1 MSDSLK
7 SLLVIYD
14 SSIADRGRDSYLKAI
29 KKQIPNVALVD
40 IRRGAYG
47 IGYSQDYVLV
57 LKPMSDKKYHQLNY
71 EIRKLVP
78 HKDIEG
84 VHTGERLALTA
95 LAIRDLIMDR
105 YESPGDIEDKTIL
118 IINQSNVVGQPLAKE
133 LIDLGANVIS
143 INSKYEDLD
152 NLLLFTKIDV
162 LVSASGNSDFNIDR
176 YLTHK
181 VDLKIDLSEDLDDG
195 DKITHVPTVQ
205 KLKERLLK

>member
-1 MSDSLK
+1 MK

-14 SSIADRGRDSYLKAI
+14 SSIADRGRDSYLRVI
-29 KKQIPNVALVD
+29 QKQIPNVVLADV
-40 IRRGAYG
+40 RRGVYG
-47 IGYSQDYVLV
+47 IGYNQDYVLV
-57 LKPMSDKKYHQLNY
+57 LKPMSDKKYKQLNY

-105 YESPGDIEDKTIL
+105 YESPDDIEDKTIL

-133 LIDLGANVIS
+133 FIDLGASVIN
-143 INSKYEDLD
+143 INSNYKDLD

-162 LVSASGNSDFNIDR
+162 LVSASGDSNFNIDR

-195 DKITHVPTVQ
+195 NKITHVPTVK

>member
-1 MSDSLK
+1 MK

-29 KKQIPNVALVD
+29 KKQIPNVVLADVRSGVD
-40 IRRGAYG
+40 G
-47 IGYSQDYVLV
+47 IGYNQDYVLV
-57 LKPMSDKKYHQLNY
+57 LKPMSDKKYKQLNY

-105 YESPGDIEDKTIL
+105 YESPDDIEDKTVL

-133 LIDLGANVIS
+133 FIDLGANVIN

-162 LVSASGNSDFNIDR
+162 LVSASGDSHFNIDR

-195 DKITHVPTVQ
+195 DKITHVPTVK
-205 KLKERLLK
+205 KLKERLSE

>member
-1 MSDSLK
+1 MK

-14 SSIADRGRDSYLKAI
+14 SSIADRGRGSYLRAI
-29 KKQIPNVALVD
+29 AKQIPNVTLADVKNGVD
-40 IRRGAYG
+40 G
-47 IGYSQDYVLV
+47 IGYNQDYVLV
-57 LKPMSDKKYHQLNY
+57 LKPMSDKKYRQLNY

-95 LAIRDLIMDR
+95 LAIRDLIMDK
-105 YESPGDIEDKTIL
+105 YESPDDIEDKTIL

-133 LIDLGANVIS
+133 LIDLGANVIN
-143 INSKYEDLD
+143 INSKYEDLED
-152 NLLLFTKIDV
+152 LLLFTKIDV
-162 LVSASGNSDFNIDR
+162 LVSASGNSDFSIDR

-205 KLKERLLK
+205 KLKERLSE

>member
-1 MSDSLK
+1 MK

-14 SSIADRGRDSYLKAI
+14 SSIADRGRDSYLRAI
-29 KKQIPNVALVD
+29 QKQIPNVVLADVRSCVD
-40 IRRGAYG
+40 G
-47 IGYSQDYVLV
+47 IGYNQDYVLV
-57 LKPMSDKKYHQLNY
+57 LKPMSDKKYKQLNY

-78 HKDIEG
+78 NKDIEG

-105 YESPGDIEDKTIL
+105 YESPDDIEDKTVF

-133 LIDLGANVIS
+133 FIDLGANVIN

-162 LVSASGNSDFNIDR
+162 LVSASGDSHFNIDR

-195 DKITHVPTVQ
+195 DKITHVPTVK
-205 KLKERLLK
+205 KLKERLSE

>member
-1 MSDSLK
+1 MK

-29 KKQIPNVALVD
+29 KKQIPNVVLADVRSGVD
-40 IRRGAYG
+40 G
-47 IGYSQDYVLV
+47 IGYNQDYVLV
-57 LKPMSDKKYHQLNY
+57 LKPMSDKKYKQLNY

-95 LAIRDLIMDR
+95 LAIRDLIIDR
-105 YESPGDIEDKTIL
+105 YESPDDIEDKTIL

-133 LIDLGANVIS
+133 FIDLGANVIN

-162 LVSASGNSDFNIDR
+162 LVSASGDSNFNIDR

-181 VDLKIDLSEDLDDG
+181 VDFKIDLSEDLDDG

-205 KLKERLLK
+205 KLKERLSE

>member
-1 MSDSLK
+1 MK

-29 KKQIPNVALVD
+29 KKQIPNVALADVRSGVD
-40 IRRGAYG
+40 GIRYH
-47 IGYSQDYVLV
+47 QDYILV
-57 LKPMSDKKYHQLNY
+57 LKPMSDKKYRQLNY
-71 EIRKLVP
+71 EIRNLVP

-95 LAIRDLIMDR
+95 LAIRDVIMDK
-105 YESPGDIEDKTIL
+105 YESPDDIEDKTIL

-133 LIDLGANVIS
+133 FINLGANVIN
-143 INSKYEDLD
+143 INSNYKDLD

-162 LVSASGNSDFNIDR
+162 LVSASGDSNFNIDR

-195 DKITHVPTVQ
+195 DKITHVPTVK

>member
-1 MSDSLK
+1 MK

-29 KKQIPNVALVD
+29 KKQIPNVVLADVRSGVD
-40 IRRGAYG
+40 G
-47 IGYSQDYVLV
+47 IGYNQDYVLV
-57 LKPMSDKKYHQLNY
+57 LKPMSDKKYNQLNY

-95 LAIRDLIMDR
+95 LAIRDVIMDK
-105 YESPGDIEDKTIL
+105 YESPDDIEDKTIL

-133 LIDLGANVIS
+133 FIGLGANVIN
-143 INSKYEDLD
+143 INSNYKDLD

-162 LVSASGNSDFNIDR
+162 LVSASGDSNFNIDR

-195 DKITHVPTVQ
+195 DKITHVPTVK

>member
-1 MSDSLK
+1 MK

-14 SSIADRGRDSYLKAI
+14 SSIADRGRDSYLRAI
-29 KKQIPNVALVD
+29 KKQIPNVVLADVRSGVD
-40 IRRGAYG
+40 G
-47 IGYSQDYVLV
+47 IGYNQDYVLV
-57 LKPMSDKKYHQLNY
+57 LKPMSDKKYNQLNY

-95 LAIRDLIMDR
+95 LAIRDLIMDK
-105 YESPGDIEDKTIL
+105 YESPDDIEDKTIL

-133 LIDLGANVIS
+133 FIDLGANVIN

-162 LVSASGNSDFNIDR
+162 LVSASGDSNFNIDR

-195 DKITHVPTVQ
+195 NKITHVPTVK

>member
-1 MSDSLK
+1 MK

-29 KKQIPNVALVD
+29 QKQIPNVVLADVRSCVD
-40 IRRGAYG
+40 G
-47 IGYSQDYVLV
+47 IGYNQDYVLV
-57 LKPMSDKKYHQLNY
+57 LKPMSDKKYKQLNY

-95 LAIRDLIMDR
+95 LAIRDLIIDR
-105 YESPGDIEDKTIL
+105 YESPDDIEDKTIL

-133 LIDLGANVIS
+133 FIDLGANVIN

-162 LVSASGNSDFNIDR
+162 LVSASGDSSFNIDR

>member
-14 SSIADRGRDSYLKAI
+14 SSIADRGRDSYLRAI
-29 KKQIPNVALVD
+29 QKQIPHVVLADVRNGVD
-40 IRRGAYG
+40 G
-47 IGYSQDYVLV
+47 IGYNQDYVLV

-71 EIRKLVP
+71 KIRKLVP

-105 YESPGDIEDKTIL
+105 CWSPDDIEDKTIL

-133 LIDLGANVIS
+133 FIDLGANVIN

-205 KLKERLLK
+205 KLKERLSE

>member
-1 MSDSLK
+1 MK

-14 SSIADRGRDSYLKAI
+14 SSIADRGRDSYLRAI
-29 KKQIPNVALVD
+29 QKQIPHVVLADVRNGVD
-40 IRRGAYG
+40 G
-47 IGYSQDYVLV
+47 IGYNQDYVLV

-71 EIRKLVP
+71 KIRKLVP

-105 YESPGDIEDKTIL
+105 CWSPDDIEDKTIL

-133 LIDLGANVIS
+133 FIDLGANVIN
-143 INSKYEDLD
+143 INSKYEDLED
-152 NLLLFTKIDV
+152 LLLFTKIDV

-205 KLKERLLK
+205 KLKERLSE

>member
-1 MSDSLK
+1 MK

-14 SSIADRGRDSYLKAI
+14 SSIADRGRDSYLGAI
-29 KKQIPNVALVD
+29 KKQIPNVALADVRSGVD
-40 IRRGAYG
+40 R
-47 IGYSQDYVLV
+47 IGYHQDYVLV
-57 LKPMSDKKYHQLNY
+57 LKPMSDKKYRQLNY
-71 EIRKLVP
+71 EIRNLVP

-95 LAIRDLIMDR
+95 LAIRDVIMDK
-105 YESPGDIEDKTIL
+105 YESPDDIEDKTIL

-133 LIDLGANVIS
+133 FINLGANVIN
-143 INSKYEDLD
+143 INSNYKDLD

-162 LVSASGNSDFNIDR
+162 LVSASGDSNFNIDR

-195 DKITHVPTVQ
+195 DKITHVPTVK

>member
-1 MSDSLK
+1 MK

-14 SSIADRGRDSYLKAI
+14 SSIADRGRGSYLRAI
-29 KKQIPNVALVD
+29 AKQIPNVTLVD
-40 IRRGAYG
+40 VRSGVEG
-47 IGYSQDYVLV
+47 IGYNQDYVLV
-57 LKPMSDKKYHQLNY
+57 LKPMSDKKYKQLNY
-71 EIRKLVP
+71 QIRKLVP

-105 YESPGDIEDKTIL
+105 YESPDDIEDKTIL

-195 DKITHVPTVQ
+195 NKITHVPTVK

>member
-1 MSDSLK
+1 MK

-14 SSIADRGRDSYLKAI
+14 SSIADRGRDSYLRAI
-29 KKQIPNVALVD
+29 KKQIPNVVLVD
-40 IRRGAYG
+40 VRSGVDG
-47 IGYSQDYVLV
+47 IGYNQDYVLV

-71 EIRKLVP
+71 KIRKLVP

-105 YESPGDIEDKTIL
+105 YESPDDIEDQTIL

-133 LIDLGANVIS
+133 FIDLGANVIN

-162 LVSASGNSDFNIDR
+162 LVSASGDSNFNIDR

-181 VDLKIDLSEDLDDG
+181 VDFKIDLSEDLDDG

-205 KLKERLLK
+205 KLKERLSE

>member
-1 MSDSLK
+1 MK

-14 SSIADRGRDSYLKAI
+14 SSIADRGRGSYLRAI
-29 KKQIPNVALVD
+29 AKQIPNVTLVD
-40 IRRGAYG
+40 VRSGVEG
-47 IGYSQDYVLV
+47 IGYNQDYVLV
-57 LKPMSDKKYHQLNY
+57 LKPMSDKKYKQLNY
-71 EIRKLVP
+71 QIRKLVP

-105 YESPGDIEDKTIL
+105 YESPDDIEDKTIL

-133 LIDLGANVIS
+133 FIDLGANVIN

-162 LVSASGNSDFNIDR
+162 LVSASGDSNFNIDR

-195 DKITHVPTVQ
+195 DKITHVPTVK
-205 KLKERLLK
+205 KLKERLLV

>member
-1 MSDSLK
+1 MK

-14 SSIADRGRDSYLKAI
+14 SSIADRGRDSYLRAI
-29 KKQIPNVALVD
+29 QKQIPNVVLADVRSCVD
-40 IRRGAYG
+40 G
-47 IGYSQDYVLV
+47 IGYNQDYVLV

-105 YESPGDIEDKTIL
+105 YESPDDIEDKTIL

-133 LIDLGANVIS
+133 LIDLGANVIN

-162 LVSASGNSDFNIDR
+162 LVSASGDSNFNIDR

-181 VDLKIDLSEDLDDG
+181 VDFKIDLSEDLDDG

-205 KLKERLLK
+205 KLKERLSE

>member
-1 MSDSLK
+1 MSENLK

-14 SSIADRGRDSYLKAI
+14 SSIADRGRDSYLRAI
-29 KKQIPNVALVD
+29 AKQIPNVTLVD
-40 IRRGAYG
+40 VRSGVEG
-47 IGYSQDYVLV
+47 IGYNQDYVLV
-57 LKPMSDKKYHQLNY
+57 LKPISDKKYKQLNY
-71 EIRKLVP
+71 QIRKLVP

-105 YESPGDIEDKTIL
+105 YESPDNIEDKTIL

-133 LIDLGANVIS
+133 FIDLGANVIN
-143 INSKYEDLD
+143 INSKYEDLED
-152 NLLLFTKIDV
+152 LLLFTKIDV

-205 KLKERLLK
+205 KLKERLSE